1 MNEGVYGVFGT
12 GIACKRMFRGTSNFV
27 IMAHIHSLL
36 SLFFIIYIIVYTL
49 VCGSCL
55 VSDVAK
61 SGLYSSRMQ
70 GQVQTI
76 KSSKILYQHRAGH
89 LTISCS
95 TFDGDLVDMCKF
107 IHYRILQTLVRF
119 IEITY
124 CAMCCRRLLV
134 LKVCS
139 TPGYSRMYTNLHIK
153 WSLDDE
159 AYSNTLI
166 TS

>member
-1 MNEGVYGVFGT
+1 
-12 GIACKRMFRGTSNFV
+12 
-27 IMAHIHSLL
+27 MAHIHSLL

-49 VCGSCL
+49 ACGSCL

-70 GQVQTI
+70 GQ
-76 KSSKILYQHRAGH
+76 SSDDQKFKNIIP
-89 LTISCS
+89 TSCWALDDIM
-95 TFDGDLVDMCKF
+95 FY
-107 IHYRILQTLVRF
+107 IRWILQTLVRF

-134 LKVCS
+134 LKACS
-139 TPGYSRMYTNLHIK
+139 TPGYSHMYTNLHIK
-153 WSLDDE
+153 WSLDGE

-166 TS
+166 AS

>member
-1 MNEGVYGVFGT
+1 
-12 GIACKRMFRGTSNFV
+12 
-27 IMAHIHSLL
+27 MAHIHSLL

-49 VCGSCL
+49 ACGSCL

-95 TFDGDLVDMCKF
+95 TFDGDLVDMYTCA
-107 IHYRILQTLVRF
+107 IYRNYLLRNVLQET
-119 IEITY
+119 
-124 CAMCCRRLLV
+124 
-134 LKVCS
+134 S
-139 TPGYSRMYTNLHIK
+139 
-153 WSLDDE
+153 SLEDDE